1 MEDYT
6 TIQVYTRT
14 KEKFDLFY
22 EQFCAKMGM
31 KCTKLEFIDIVVEHF
46 DLLQEAQRKA
56 EAIEKE
62 VK

>member
-1 MEDYT
+1 MDEYA
-6 TIQVYTRT
+6 TIQVYNRT
-14 KEKFDLFY
+14 KEKFDIFY

-31 KCTKLEFIDIVVEHF
+31 KCTKLEFADIVVEHF

-62 VK
+62 TK